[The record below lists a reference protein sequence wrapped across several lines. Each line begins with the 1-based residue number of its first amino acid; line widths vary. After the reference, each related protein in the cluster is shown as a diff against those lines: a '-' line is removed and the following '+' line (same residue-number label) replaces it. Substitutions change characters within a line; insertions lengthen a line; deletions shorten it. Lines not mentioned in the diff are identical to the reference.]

1 MGNNDQRRERLRLEH
16 FMPYRLSILT
26 NTVSTAIAGA
36 YARRFGLSIPEWRV
50 IAVLGLEP
58 GLSAADVAERTAMDK
73 VAVSR
78 AVSSL
83 LRSRR
88 VVRARA
94 NFDRRRSELKLSRQG
109 EGVYWRVVPFAR
121 RYEQQLL
128 ADLSASE
135 RASLD
140 QLLNRLHRRAR
151 ALGPI
156 QPE

>member
-1 MGNNDQRRERLRLEH
+1 MGTNGKHRERLRLEH
-16 FMPYRLSILT
+16 FVPYRLSILT
-26 NTVSTAIAGA
+26 NIVSTAIAGA

-88 VVRARA
+88 VVRTRA
-94 NFDRRRSELKLSRQG
+94 NGDRRRSELKLSRQG
-109 EGVYWRVVPFAR
+109 ENVYWRVVPFAR
-121 RYEQQLL
+121 QYERRLL

-151 ALGPI
+151 ELGPVR
-156 QPE
+156 PE